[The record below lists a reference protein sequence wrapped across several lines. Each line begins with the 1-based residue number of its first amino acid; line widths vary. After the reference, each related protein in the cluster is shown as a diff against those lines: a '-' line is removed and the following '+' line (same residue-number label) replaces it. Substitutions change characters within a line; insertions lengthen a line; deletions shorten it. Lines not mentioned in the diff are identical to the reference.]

1 MMKKNRKFFAL
12 PTSVFPSKG
21 KADIMSWVGLAAVV
35 VILTLSVS
43 GCKTMGNKEGLGTI
57 VGAGAGGLLGNTIGK
72 GRGRTAA
79 TVAGIFLGG
88 MIGRDIGASLDRVD
102 RQMLT
107 RTTSHS
113 LETMP
118 SGRTST
124 WSNPDSGN
132 YGSVTPMKTYRTSRG
147 YCREYQNTVTV
158 GGQQQ
163 SAYGTACRQPDGSW
177 QIQ

>member
-1 MMKKNRKFFAL
+1 MMKKNK
-12 PTSVFPSKG
+12 S
-21 KADIMSWVGLAAVV
+21 DIISWAGLAAI
-35 VILTLSVS
+35 VIMLSFTVT
-43 GCKTMGNKEGLGTI
+43 GCKTMGSKEGLGTI

-88 MIGRDIGASLDRVD
+88 MIGRDIGASLDRID
-102 RQMLT
+102 RQMIT
-107 RTTSHS
+107 RTTGHS

-124 WSNPDSGN
+124 WRNPNSGN
-132 YGSVTPMKTYRTSRG
+132 YGTVTPMRTYQTRRG

-158 GGQQQ
+158 GGKQQ
-163 SAYGTACRQPDGSW
+163 SAYGTACRKPDGTW
-177 QIQ
+177 EIQ